1 MNVSVIAPLGMTGV
15 QIRYTKFMSGHIW
28 NMMGLWSSIVNEMGH
43 CIHGAYI
50 DSLKLEVRNEWERAE
65 DWRNQARQYR
75 LLVHYLLE
83 DAYNIRDR
91 ALDIVEACNIADGMI
106 AAINRETRGLS

>member
-1 MNVSVIAPLGMTGV
+1 M
-15 QIRYTKFMSGHIW
+15 
-28 NMMGLWSSIVNEMGH
+28 VNEMGH

-91 ALDIVEACNIADGMI
+91 ALDIVEACKTADGMI